1 MNLKLGCTI
10 IPIQSSQEEILDFT
24 SNVENSPLATLD
36 YNNKIIVPSV
46 AVILVKE
53 TGWAPFNR
61 FKNSPLAILEYNN
74 KILYFQ

>member
-1 MNLKLGCTI
+1 MFFTSSYEFEARGCTI

-24 SNVENSPLATLD
+24 SNLQNSPLATLD

-53 TGWAPFNR
+53 IRET
-61 FKNSPLAILEYNN
+61 
-74 KILYFQ
+74 